1 MIRIETPDAPAAI
14 GPYSQ
19 AVTLDGWIFASGQ
32 IPLEPASGEVAGGG
46 IEAQTRRVLENLS
59 AVLEAAG
66 GSLET
71 VVKTTVYL
79 SAMEHFPAVNR
90 VYGEYF
96 SSHRPA
102 RATVAVRGL
111 PKAVDVEIEAIARIG
126 PVRGEPEGR
135 EQSRPSR

>member
-32 IPLEPASGEVAGGG
+32 IPLEPASGEVAEGGV
-46 IEAQTRRVLENLS
+46 EAQTCRVLENLS

-96 SSHRPA
+96 GSHRPA

>member
-32 IPLEPASGEVAGGG
+32 IPLDPASGEVAGGG
-46 IEAQTRRVLENLS
+46 IEVQTRRVLENLS
-59 AVLEAAG
+59 AVLQAAG

-90 VYGEYF
+90 IYGKYF
-96 SSHRPA
+96 GSHRPA

-111 PKAVDVEIEAIARIG
+111 PKDVDVEIEAIARIG
-126 PVRGEPEGR
+126 SVRGEPEGR
-135 EQSRPSR
+135 EQSRPTR

>member
-46 IEAQTRRVLENLS
+46 IEGQTRRVLENLS

-96 SSHRPA
+96 GTHRPA
-102 RATVAVRGL
+102 RATVAVLGL
-111 PKAVDVEIEAIARIG
+111 PKAVDVEIEAIARTG

>member
-1 MIRIETPDAPAAI
+1 MNRIETPDAPAAI

-32 IPLEPASGEVAGGG
+32 IPLEPASGEVSGGG

-90 VYGEYF
+90 IYGEYF
-96 SSHRPA
+96 GTHRPA
-102 RATVAVRGL
+102 RATVAVLGL
-111 PKAVDVEIEAIARIG
+111 PKAVDVEIEAIARTG